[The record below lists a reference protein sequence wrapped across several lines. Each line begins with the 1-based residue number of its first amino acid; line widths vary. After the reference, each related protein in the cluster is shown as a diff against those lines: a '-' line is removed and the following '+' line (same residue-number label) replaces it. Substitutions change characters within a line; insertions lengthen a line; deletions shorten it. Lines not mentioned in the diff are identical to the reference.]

1 MNFRVCTKSWT
12 TELSSTLLAALL
24 CLPLSSQG
32 GEPDPLGSPM
42 WNYLFPGFIGADAD
56 YQFDKRVVV
65 SAPEFAED
73 SSQVPITINAVA
85 FREQLQKIVVWA
97 DLNPIQHI
105 FTYYPDPVVEPIISM
120 RIRVQQGTPIR
131 AAVQTTDNSW
141 HIGYTFIDATGGGC
155 TAPTL
160 AAANPYWENH
170 LGEVESAQFTRA
182 DTTRYR
188 FRVIHP
194 MDTGLVDAVPEFFI
208 EQLEIRDASN
218 TKRASMELYPPI
230 SENPVFTFDI
240 NDDSQSYTLWM
251 RDNGGNIFETAL

>member
-1 MNFRVCTKSWT
+1 MNFLGFTKNWRTRVIQGAFS
-12 TELSSTLLAALL
+12 LLLWVPAAVFAG
-24 CLPLSSQG
+24 Q
-32 GEPDPLGSPM
+32 PDPLGSPM
-42 WNYLFPGFIGADAD
+42 WNYLYPGFIGDGP
-56 YQFDKRVVV
+56 YEFDKRVVV

-73 SSQVPITINAVA
+73 SSQVPITINALA
-85 FREQLQKIVVWA
+85 FRDDLQKIVVWA

-105 FTYYPDPVVEPIISM
+105 FTYYPDPVVEPIISL
-120 RIRVQQGTPIR
+120 RIRVQQGTPVR
-131 AAVQTTDNSW
+131 AAVQTTDGLW

-170 LGEVESAQFTRA
+170 LGEVESAEFTRA

-194 MDTGLVDAVPEFFI
+194 MDTGLVDAVPEFYI

-218 TKRASMELYPPI
+218 TKRASMELYPPV

-240 NDDSQSYTLWM
+240 NDDSQEYSLWM